1 MGMRH
6 ALKPKTPSG
15 AARFNYINRSGKY
28 ERDKGDLVFAADCNM
43 PDFAKHNALIFW
55 ENADEHE
62 RSDARICLELEL
74 NLPSELKTVEQ
85 QIAVVETYIKQ
96 LNEKAGRFPISY
108 AIHSD
113 KNGTNPHVHLML
125 SERTLDGIERPAE
138 QYFRRG
144 NSKNPERGGAIK
156 SRWWHDK
163 KNVFWSRAAWAES
176 CNQVLIANG
185 HKGRFDPRTKQA
197 QRAEAIEQ
205 GDLRRAVSLSTLTET
220 HEGPHVGGIRKRLAA
235 GQYERNEVDAGV
247 LQKIDSNDIVRDFNR
262 ELELFAVAATDA
274 QLRAFLACEDAAGR
288 VAFIADL
295 IEPQPAPE
303 AQEQE
308 HINERNTRSTA
319 TFAERRTPDSRGV
332 QQHIE
337 YLFVVQECRNNQILR
352 DTQARSESRE
362 IQRRDGDVHYQPMAV
377 QPEAQSTDRDA
388 RVALHNV
395 RAERVE
401 PEPQPEPL
409 AVVVQPQPQPEPEPE
424 RLGAEAEAE
433 IELDAVVRR
442 IEQIDLAI
450 EDQRDRHAIYSVRA
464 EHIKNDYQTLKRQQ
478 NALAAGEA
486 NQNMPLKIFNK
497 LLRGLGFKADSQL
510 LEPELERLSGAFSN
524 AKSQREQA
532 QSQLTILHEQRDEL
546 MQLDV
551 SEPLREAARL
561 RRAANDNAFETY
573 KFARKSLNA
582 ATLDSSFRYYAERD
596 LQMIRQEL
604 NGDDYTIEDM
614 RSVQQRAIELVDS
627 INAQVQKQARQQ
639 DSQPQSQPQDSQRP
653 RSGPRL

>member
-28 ERDKGDLVFAADCNM
+28 ERDKDDLVFAADCNM

-74 NLPSELKTVEQ
+74 NLPIELKTVEQ
-85 QIAVVETYIKQ
+85 QIAVVEIYIKQ

-125 SERTLDGIERPAE
+125 SERTLDGIERSGE
-138 QYFRRG
+138 QYFKRG
-144 NSKNPERGGAIK
+144 NSKNPARGGAIK

-163 KNVFWSRAAWAES
+163 QNVFWSRAAWAES

-185 HKGRFDPRTKQA
+185 HKGRFDPRTKLA

-220 HEGPHVGGIRKRLAA
+220 HEGAHVGGIRKRLAA
-235 GQYERNEVDAGV
+235 GQYERNDVDAGV
-247 LQKIDSNDIVRDFNR
+247 LQKIDSNDTIKAFNA
-262 ELELFAVAATDA
+262 ELQQFAVTAPEA
-274 QLRAFLACEDAAGR
+274 QLRAFLECEDAAGR

-308 HINERNTRSTA
+308 HINEHNTRSTA

-337 YLFVVQECRNNQILR
+337 HLFVVQECRNNQILR
-352 DTQARSESRE
+352 DTQARSESCD
-362 IQRRDGDVHYQPMAV
+362 IQGRDGDVHYQPMAV

-388 RVALHNV
+388 RDGLHNV
-395 RAERVE
+395 RGERVE
-401 PEPQPEPL
+401 PEPQPL

-424 RLGAEAEAE
+424 IALA
-433 IELDAVVRR
+433 DVVRK
-442 IEQIDLAI
+442 IEQIDLSI
-450 EDQRDRHAIYSVRA
+450 ENQRDSHAIYSVKA
-464 EHIKNDYQTLKRQQ
+464 EHIKHDYQALKRQQ
-478 NALAAGEA
+478 NALAATEA
-486 NQNMPLKIFNK
+486 NQIMPLKILNK
-497 LLRGLGFKADSQL
+497 LLKGIGFKSDSEL
-510 LEPELERLSGAFSN
+510 LEPELELLSQAFNS
-524 AKSQREQA
+524 AKAERELA
-532 QSQLTILHEQRDEL
+532 QSQLASLKKQRDEL

-551 SEPLREAARL
+551 SEPLRESVRL
-561 RRAANDNAFETY
+561 RREAKARAGDAY
-573 KFARKSLNA
+573 VLARKALST
-582 ATLDSSFRYYAERD
+582 ATLDKSFEYYAERD
-596 LQMIRQEL
+596 LQMIQQDL
-604 NGDDYTIEDM
+604 NRSDDYTIEDM
-614 RSVQQRAIELVDS
+614 SSVRQRAAELFDAIS
-627 INAQVQKQARQQ
+627 AETQKNMRGLERRSEQSTAQHQAEK
-639 DSQPQSQPQDSQRP
+639 RP
-653 RSGPRL
+653 SRGPRL

>member
-1 MGMRH
+1 MGMGMRH

-28 ERDKGDLVFAADCNM
+28 ERDKDDLVFAADCNM

-85 QIAVVETYIKQ
+85 QIAVVEIYIKQ
-96 LNEKAGRFPISY
+96 LNERAGRFPISY

-185 HKGRFDPRTKQA
+185 FDARFDPRTKLA
-197 QRAEAIEQ
+197 QRAEAIER
-205 GDLRRAVSLSTLTET
+205 GDLKRAVSLSTLTET

-262 ELELFAVAATDA
+262 ELELFAVTAPEA
-274 QLRAFLACEDAAGR
+274 QLREFLACEDAADR

-295 IEPQPAPE
+295 IQPQPAPE

-308 HINERNTRSTA
+308 HEHNIRA
-319 TFAERRTPDSRGV
+319 TPRTAERRTPDSRGV

-352 DTQARSESRE
+352 DTQARSESCE
-362 IQRRDGDVHYQPMAV
+362 IQGRDGDVHYQPMAV

-388 RVALHNV
+388 RDGLHNV
-395 RAERVE
+395 RRAELSQEELIGLYRQAEIDAADAELSEDFAGCRVDE
-401 PEPQPEPL
+401 LRANARQLLSEIDAARPTVLQRVMIKIGLSVDQSIELKRGVRPL
-409 AVVVQPQPQPEPEPE
+409 LD
-424 RLGAEAEAE
+424 RLRQAE
-433 IELDAVVRR
+433 IELKQLSDRARDLR
-442 IEQIDLAI
+442 IYAD
-450 EDQRDRHAIYSVRA
+450 D
-464 EHIKNDYQTLKRQQ
+464 
-478 NALAAGEA
+478 
-486 NQNMPLKIFNK
+486 LKIRSNFIEK
-497 LLRGLGFKADSQL
+497 PSPSGESVGYDFYLLKQQLERELVEQQRGVTESHGNAAPAPASTQLDRKPRGLKL
-510 LEPELERLSGAFSN
+510 
-524 AKSQREQA
+524 
-532 QSQLTILHEQRDEL
+532 
-546 MQLDV
+546 
-551 SEPLREAARL
+551 
-561 RRAANDNAFETY
+561 
-573 KFARKSLNA
+573 
-582 ATLDSSFRYYAERD
+582 
-596 LQMIRQEL
+596 
-604 NGDDYTIEDM
+604 
-614 RSVQQRAIELVDS
+614 
-627 INAQVQKQARQQ
+627 
-639 DSQPQSQPQDSQRP
+639 
-653 RSGPRL
+653 